1 MYPNIYNHIHT
12 NKFIKDVRQWPP
24 HLPLHLFFFPWY
36 LVSDD
41 SICLF
46 YICMCEYI
54 VLLYKYSNVC
64 GHMSRCRCRWVNI
77 SVKVQFHS
85 PSYVLSER
93 LSPGP
98 ELSDSAPLLT
108 YLPKPNSPHVRVKY
122 FTHWTISPGLYVYLN
137 RLLKQHCSSMSHE
150 FWRTRFH
157 FKWYL
162 MFLPIDEALLMFCVE
177 FTFSFEWV
185 LLLRTVLPAH
195 GDPWRVCLFADL
207 VKVSYIQDDVFQT
220 QHPVA
225 IPFWKTQTQ
234 K

>member
-54 VLLYKYSNVC
+54 VLLYKHSNVC
-64 GHMSRCRCRWVNI
+64 GHMSRYRCRWVN
-77 SVKVQFHS
+77 FC
-85 PSYVLSER
+85 E
-93 LSPGP
+93 GP
-98 ELSDSAPLLT
+98 TPFSILCTEWETLTWTWADSAPLLT
-108 YLPKPNSPHVRVKY
+108 DLPKSNSPHVRVKY

-137 RLLKQHCSSMSHE
+137 RLLKHHCSSMSHE
-150 FWRTRFH
+150 FWSTRFH

-162 MFLPIDEALLMFCVE
+162 MFLTMDEALLMFCVE
-177 FTFSFEWV
+177 FTFSYEWV

-195 GDPWRVCLFADL
+195 GDPWRVFLFADL
-207 VKVSYIQDDVFQT
+207 VKVSYIQDNAFQT